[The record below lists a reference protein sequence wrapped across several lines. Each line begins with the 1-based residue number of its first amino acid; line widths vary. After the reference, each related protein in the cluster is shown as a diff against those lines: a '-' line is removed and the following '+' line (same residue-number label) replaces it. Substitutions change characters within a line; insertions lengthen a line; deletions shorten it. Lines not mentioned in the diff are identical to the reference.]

1 MNRSPRRGR
10 WGAFLGIFLALAMI
24 AAACSDGEGD
34 DSTTTAGT
42 PGTTAGTPDTTAGS
56 SDTTAPP
63 TTQAPSGGEVNNPG
77 VFVHA
82 ADDEPTTLD
91 PAQVEPGEGG
101 ETMILQVYE
110 RLLEIGTSG
119 PEPVPSL
126 ATEVP
131 TVENGLISADGLTY
145 TFPIRQGVTFHDGS
159 PLTADDVLFSWERV
173 MTMDLP
179 DGAASV
185 LSDVVDSMQVV
196 DDSTFEVTL
205 QEPNAAFLNAV
216 VPAMVSSIVS
226 REAVEANGGVV
237 AGEPNEFMSG
247 SMVGTGPYSFV
258 AWNRNE
264 NLQFEVYD
272 GYWGTPANLDLRV
285 EIGANPDIRV
295 LGLRAGDYDTI
306 ETDPSFIG
314 DIEGAEGVTIFAE
327 GLTVEPIHIGFNLR
341 IPVDQLPADDN
352 IPADFFLDPR
362 VRQAFNYAFDYDA
375 FLRGAL
381 GGFGDFNPHY
391 IPIGIFGY
399 DPAAPVYN
407 QQDLAKAEE
416 LFRAAGLWDTGFSVS
431 VVTEEANLFETAALV
446 LKDSIDDLGNPNM
459 TVTVAA
465 VAEAV
470 FDEAHATDPVP
481 YAMWV
486 KNADPF
492 ADPHAYVDSYTHPD
506 GEWGEI
512 HGFRQGY
519 VDPDGIADLID
530 RAKVELDPVARA
542 ALYAEL
548 QPLLYDDPLW
558 IIAAQEGV
566 VSARRDWVQGFV
578 SNPLW
583 PRPSLKFALMDKG

>member
-1 MNRSPRRGR
+1 MMRRDQR
-10 WGAFLGIFLALAMI
+10 RFRMGALASLVLVLALVAG
-24 AAACSDGEGD
+24 ACTNGD
-34 DSTTTAGT
+34 DTEATDQ
-42 PGTTAGTPDTTAGS
+42 PGTTAGPEETTVTTTA
-56 SDTTAPP
+56 
-63 TTQAPSGGEVNNPG
+63 SGVSNPD

-101 ETMILQVYE
+101 ETVILQVYE
-110 RLLEIGTSG
+110 RLLEIEING
-119 PEPVPSL
+119 PDPVPSL

-131 TVENGLISADGLTY
+131 SVANGLISADGLTY
-145 TFPIRQGVTFHDGS
+145 TFPIREGVTFHDGT
-159 PLTADDVLFSWERV
+159 PLTADDVLYSWDRV

-185 LSDVVDSMQVV
+185 LTDVVADMQVV
-196 DDSTFEVTL
+196 DESTFEVTL

-226 REAVEANGGVV
+226 QDAVEANGGVV
-237 AGEPNEFMSG
+237 AGEPNEFMSTN
-247 SMVGTGPYSFV
+247 MVGTGPYQFV

-264 NLQFEVYD
+264 NLQFEVND
-272 GYWGTPANLDLRV
+272 DYWGTPANLDLRI
-285 EIGANPDIRV
+285 EIGASPDVRV

-314 DIEGAEGVTIFAE
+314 DIEGAEGVTIYAE
-327 GLTVEPIHIGFNLR
+327 GLTVEPIHIGFNLKFD
-341 IPVDQLPADDN
+341 PDDLPGSDT
-352 IPADFFLDPR
+352 IPADFFHDRR
-362 VRQAFNYAFDYDA
+362 VRQAFNYAFDYES
-375 FLRGAL
+375 FVNSAL
-381 GGFGDFNPHY
+381 GGFGDYNPHY

-399 DPAAPVYN
+399 DPSAPVYD
-407 QQDLAKAEE
+407 QQDLARAEE
-416 LFRAAGLWDTGFSVS
+416 LFREAGWWDEGFSVS
-431 VVTEEANLFETAALV
+431 VVTEEANLFEVAALV
-446 LKDSIDDLGNPNM
+446 LKDSIEGLNPNFEI
-459 TVTVAA
+459 TVAA

-470 FDEAHATDPVP
+470 FDEAHASDPVP

-512 HGFRQGY
+512 HDFRAGY
-519 VDPDGIADLID
+519 ENPDQVADLID
-530 RAKVELDPVARA
+530 RAKVELDPAARA
-542 ALYAEL
+542 EIYAEL
-548 QPLLYDDPLW
+548 QRVLFDDPMW
-558 IIAAQEGV
+558 VIAAQEGV
-566 VSARRDWVQGFV
+566 VAARRDWVQGFV